1 MTEKRNLDREIIEG
15 LKDLKSGGGKH
26 VTQNQ
31 EDYLLA
37 MSRLEEKNPHKNLLF
52 NCYIFDTT

>member
-1 MTEKRNLDREIIEG
+1 MTEKRNLAREIIEG
-15 LKDLKSGGGKH
+15 LKELKSGGGKH

-37 MSRLEEKNPHKNLLF
+37 MSRLEEKNPRLSLAAVLNLHVQ
-52 NCYIFDTT
+52 